1 MQTLIVGSG
10 YVGLVTAVCL
20 AKLGNKVIAC
30 DKDPMKIDLLSK
42 SQVPFYEPELQEI
55 LQQVIQKGLL
65 TFTTDLAS
73 AAAISDIAFIA
84 VGTPSEEDGSANL
97 SMVYGV
103 IDELISH
110 AKTDLTITIKSTVPP
125 GTAASLSKRLI
136 EKSREDLSIVS
147 NPEFLR
153 EGRAVSDFLNPDKL
167 LIGGTV
173 PAKMSKV
180 ATLYAGIPNIEHVT
194 ITTDNTSAEL
204 AKYAANSML
213 ATRISFMNEI
223 ARIARS
229 CGADI
234 DSVRDAMA
242 ADPRIGPYFLNSG
255 IGFGGSCFP
264 KDVKALHSFAESR
277 DVKTHIL
284 GAVEKINEEQP
295 KIAFDILENQLG
307 SLAGKKIGVWG
318 VAFKPETD
326 DIREAPSLKL
336 IKLLIAAQA
345 KVTAFDP
352 IVKAETIIPLFS
364 DKNISVAQTALDCVE
379 DSDALVLVTEW
390 AEFQHIEMSQISK
403 RMRANLILD
412 CRNVLSPSEAQS
424 AGVKLITLSADNLTT
439 H

>member
-73 AAAISDIAFIA
+73 AAAIADIAFIA
-84 VGTPSEEDGSANL
+84 VGTPSEDDGSANL

-110 AKTDLTITIKSTVPP
+110 AKNDLIITIKSTVPP
-125 GTAASLSKRLI
+125 GTAASLSKRLT

-167 LIGGTV
+167 LVGGSV
-173 PAKMSKV
+173 PSKMAKV
-180 ATLYAGIPNIEHVT
+180 ASLYAGIPNVEQVT

-234 DSVRDAMA
+234 DAVRDAMA

-264 KDVKALHSFAESR
+264 KDVKALHSFAESMN
-277 DVKTHIL
+277 VQTHIL
-284 GAVEKINEEQP
+284 GAVESINEEQP
-295 KIAFDILENQLG
+295 KIAFEILDQKLG
-307 SLAGKKIGVWG
+307 SLAGKSISVWG
-318 VAFKPETD
+318 IAFKPETD

-336 IKLLIAAQA
+336 IKLLLNAQA
-345 KVTAFDP
+345 KVSTFDP
-352 IVKAETIIPLFS
+352 IVSEETVLSLFAGQ
-364 DKNISVAQTALDCVE
+364 DVSVAQTALDCV
-379 DSDALVLVTEW
+379 DNSDALVLVTEW
-390 AEFQHIEMSQISK
+390 AEFQHIDMNQISSRLK
-403 RMRANLILD
+403 GNLILD
-412 CRNVLSPSEAQS
+412 CRHVLSEVEAAA
-424 AGVKLITLSADNLTT
+424 AGLKLITLSRDN
-439 H
+439 

>member
-1 MQTLIVGSG
+1 MKTLIVGSG

-30 DKDPMKIDLLSK
+30 DKDPKKIDQLGK

-73 AAAISDIAFIA
+73 AAAEADVAFIA
-84 VGTPSEEDGSANL
+84 VGTPSKEDGSADL

-110 AKTDLTITIKSTVPP
+110 AKPGLTITIKSTVPP
-125 GTAASLSKRLI
+125 GTAASLSKRLT
-136 EKSREDLSIVS
+136 EKNREDLSIVS

-173 PAKMSKV
+173 PAKMTPV
-180 ATLYAGIPNIEHVT
+180 ATLYAGIPNIEHLT

-234 DSVRDAMA
+234 EAVRDAMA

-264 KDVKALHSFAESR
+264 KDVKALRSFAESMN
-277 DVKTHIL
+277 VKTHIL
-284 GAVEKINEEQP
+284 GAVENINEEQP
-295 KIAFDILENQLG
+295 TIAFDILEEKLG
-307 SLAGKKIGVWG
+307 SLAGKSIGIWG
-318 VAFKPETD
+318 IAFKPETD

-336 IKLLIAAQA
+336 IKLLLSAQA
-345 KVTAFDP
+345 KVTTFDP
-352 IVKAETIIPLFS
+352 VVSAETVLSLFS
-364 DKNISVAQTALDCVE
+364 GQNIVAAQTALDCLE
-379 DSDALVLVTEW
+379 NNDALVLVTEW
-390 AEFQHIEMSQISK
+390 AEFQHIEMDQISEK
-403 RMRANLILD
+403 LRGNLILD
-412 CRNVLSPSEAQS
+412 CRHVLSGVEAS
-424 AGVKLITLSADNLTT
+424 AAGLNLITLSKDN
-439 H
+439 